1 MEMDNRIKKSHQK
14 SITQLTN
21 KINEMDVKTGNNIDL
36 LKVDIEELKNT
47 SLENDIP
54 SLKSTLASS
63 VSQYNIKFTD
73 IDNLIVNLKTKV
85 TSIEKSVVDI
95 IEDESKRV
103 PEVIPHKIEDKQHDK
118 HLDPSTSIDY
128 KLDLMK
134 EELTTRIDDVENNV
148 TEMINEKFQNIEV
161 SASHNLKPV
170 YTEPIPVKKKR
181 VKSAAKQPHL
191 PSSKLEEMR
200 RWLEY
205 QRNYTAGEIR
215 KIVKDKSSSSITRY
229 VFIIDLNNFNKTP

>member
-1 MEMDNRIKKSHQK
+1 VIEAECRRLDQKDMEMDNRIKKSHQK
-14 SITQLTN
+14 SITQLNN
-21 KINEMDVKTGNNIDL
+21 KIEEMEVKSGNSIEL

-85 TSIEKSVVDI
+85 TSIEKSVEVI
-95 IEDESKRV
+95 IEDEAKRV
-103 PEVIPHKIEDKQHDK
+103 IEVIPEKIEEKQIDTPI
-118 HLDPSTSIDY
+118 DPSTSIDY

-148 TEMINEKFQNIEV
+148 TEMINDRFQNIAV
-161 SASHNLKPV
+161 SESHNMKPV

-215 KIVKDKSSSSITRY
+215 KIVKDKSSSSVT
-229 VFIIDLNNFNKTP
+229 K